1 LTSPSV
7 DSLLTEILPKAL
19 DRDTFRI
26 SKFKIDSKCADQ
38 LDLTLDQSGFQGR
51 TICILDRTGDIE
63 LASQTITASM
73 LAPEYTS
80 PYSPDLVLVN
90 EYLVSAF
97 RIRCLEIASKVQA
110 SPRRVISDGELDF
123 QNLLKEAEARKEIV
137 VHRSKTSDFS
147 VVELKKR

>member
-1 LTSPSV
+1 L
-7 DSLLTEILPKAL
+7 INQGF
-19 DRDTFRI
+19 RDG
-26 SKFKIDSKCADQ
+26 
-38 LDLTLDQSGFQGR
+38 QSASSTGQG
-51 TICILDRTGDIE
+51 T
-63 LASQTITASM
+63 
-73 LAPEYTS
+73 
-80 PYSPDLVLVN
+80 YSPDLVLVN

-123 QNLLKEAEARKEIV
+123 QKLLKEAEARKEIV